1 MNIDGLHKKRIR
13 KLFLSY
19 TIAIVV
25 LLCYAL
31 FLKYTGHG
39 IGCPLYELTHIK
51 CPCCGISHFSVELLS
66 FRLKEALS
74 NNYMAPAI
82 YGLIIWLL
90 VEGSVRYIKDG
101 IFVVK
106 VTLIKRVFVLIFAII
121 MVVWMILR
129 NVMGI

>member
-1 MNIDGLHKKRIR
+1 MSINGLHKKRIK

-19 TIAIVV
+19 TIAIVI

-39 IGCPLYELTHIK
+39 IGCPLYELTHFK
-51 CPCCGISHFSVELLS
+51 CPCCGISHFSVEMLS

-90 VEGSVRYIKDG
+90 VEGSVRYVEDG
-101 IFVVK
+101 IFAVK
-106 VTLIKRVFVLIFAII
+106 GTLIKRIIVIIFAII
-121 MVVWMILR
+121 MIAWMIFR
-129 NVMGI
+129 NILGI